1 MRLWRTRALALALGL
16 LGGASVYGSNL
27 YVARR
32 KAEATVEEKHQR
44 AIAKLRE
51 MYRQERDERGLGDLQ
66 RLVDCQNHIRQNG
79 LDSVS
84 LDLLLELAG
93 DPKRDRTIRQRALS
107 ALVKPLRE
115 NRIKMG
121 TPEMARVQSLY
132 RGMLKDEH
140 WTIRYGGLAFLAGF
154 RDAREVHLVRDMER
168 FDPDKRVRDL
178 ATSIL
183 KEWQG

>member
-51 MYRQERDERGLGDLQ
+51 MYQREKDERSLGDLQ
-66 RLVDCQNHIRQNG
+66 RLVDCQNQIRKNG

-84 LDLLLELAG
+84 FDLLMELAS
-93 DPKRDRTIRQRALS
+93 DPKGDRTIRQRALS
-107 ALVKPLRE
+107 SLVKPLRD
-115 NRIKMG
+115 NQIKMN
-121 TPEMARVQSLY
+121 TPEMARVQALY
-132 RGMLKDEH
+132 REMLKDEH

-154 RDAREVHLVRDMER
+154 RDAREVHLVRDMQHS
-168 FDPDKRVRDL
+168 DPDQRVRDL